1 MEAKR
6 RLPEIDL
13 TSVGPQPGAPFP
25 DVMLPDQ
32 TGMPVDLHA
41 VRAGRRAIVVFHRS
55 ADW

>member
-1 MEAKR
+1 METER

-13 TSVGPQPGAPFP
+13 ASVGPQLGAPFP
-25 DVMLPDQ
+25 DVVLPDQ

-41 VRAGRRAIVVFHRS
+41 VRGERRAVVVFHRS